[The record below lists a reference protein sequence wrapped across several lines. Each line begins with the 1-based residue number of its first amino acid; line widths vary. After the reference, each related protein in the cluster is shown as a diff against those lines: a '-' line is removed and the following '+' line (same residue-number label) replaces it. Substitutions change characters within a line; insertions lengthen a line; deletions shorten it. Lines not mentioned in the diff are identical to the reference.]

1 MKIIEKKTLKKHQAN
16 HFLSFTNVNCD
27 DYRSEKA
34 QVIQKNGKDFSFT
47 VGSYIV
53 KSMIGSIDPDLDEID

>member
-1 MKIIEKKTLKKHQAN
+1 MIARPIFIQYFNLILKDI
-16 HFLSFTNVNCD
+16 VD